1 MVQKGFATCDEYL
14 TCHDTLKV
22 NVDAA
27 HRNGKARYGFVVRD
41 ATGTMILAGV
51 GPLYSMVSV
60 AHAELMGL

>member
-1 MVQKGFATCDEYL
+1 MGR
-14 TCHDTLKV
+14 LKV